1 MKVVIILLFIALSS
15 FGTLAQM
22 PAPATENNTKTA
34 LEYSIHLLTLV
45 NHSVDFNG
53 PYQAITGE
61 KYKTD
66 DGWDYIAIKNLTP
79 PRGIKQYLFRDPKK
93 WPNYIAEL
101 SDNDACMAM
110 IEAITNILPNEEP
123 KGDFSHQ
130 TDDSKKGEGKMIYY
144 IVMNGKK

>member
-1 MKVVIILLFIALSS
+1 MALIRRSP
-15 FGTLAQM
+15 GRNIKQ
-22 PAPATENNTKTA
+22 
-34 LEYSIHLLTLV
+34 I
-45 NHSVDFNG
+45 
-53 PYQAITGE
+53 
-61 KYKTD
+61 
-66 DGWDYIAIKNLTP
+66 GWDYIAIKNLTP

-144 IVMNGKK
+144 IVMNGKKIASLKYNKNEGTGFFLMVPGY